1 MSVRSLFTLL
11 FTVSLGVTFLFIY
24 FTLQIVWLLL
34 GSALPDSTS
43 VLGYSFPTLFIIVLA
58 GVFLFFLLLF
68 LFSILYLLI
77 DRLIVQ
83 PIKIIADAMHEF
95 AEHSHQVELPPFSST
110 TNEVK
115 WLSTVFT
122 EFTGS
127 VERVHN
133 RDMEV
138 SRMKSDFIST
148 AAHQLRTPMTG
159 IRWALEA
166 LQKSGLTPDQQTL
179 VDSATSKSKD
189 LVGIVGTLLD
199 ISAIE
204 SGKYVYKFVPT
215 DIETLVQDI
224 TQEFSVMASTRKVSL
239 FFAKSGEAIPKVQA
253 DSERIKWV
261 LSNLIENAI
270 RYTPAEGSVQ
280 LSVTTGMGRVIV
292 RVKDTGIGIKE
303 EDKSSI
309 FERFYRA
316 QNAIEKEQAG
326 NGLGLYIARTIA
338 KDHGGDLMFE
348 SNKTGPG
355 TTFTFSLAIAR

>member
-1 MSVRSLFTLL
+1 MTARSLFSIL
-11 FTVSLGVTFLFIY
+11 FLASLGVTLGFIY
-24 FTLQIVWLLL
+24 FTLRIVWLLL
-34 GSALPDSTS
+34 GGVLPDVVY
-43 VLGYSFPTLFIIVLA
+43 VLDVSFHSYVLIIIA
-58 GVFLFFLLLF
+58 GVFLFLLLLCMF
-68 LFSILYLLI
+68 TFLYLII

-95 AEHSHQVELPPFSST
+95 AEHSHQIELPAFSSS

-115 WLSTVFT
+115 SLSSVFV

-127 VERVHN
+127 VERIHN

-166 LQKSGLTPDQQTL
+166 LQKSNLTPEQQQL
-179 VDSATSKSKD
+179 IDSATSKSKD

-204 SGKYVYKFVPT
+204 SGKYVYKFEPI
-215 DIETLVQDI
+215 DIDALLQAIVL
-224 TQEFSVMASTRKVSL
+224 EFSVMAQTRKVSL
-239 FFAKSGEAIPKVQA
+239 FYAKSEERLPKVKA
-253 DSERIKWV
+253 DAERIKWV

-280 LSVTTGMGRVIV
+280 LTASTGMGRVIIK
-292 RVKDTGIGIKE
+292 VKDTGIGIKE
-303 EDKSSI
+303 EDKGNI

-316 QNAIEKEQAG
+316 QNAIEKEQG
-326 NGLGLYIARTIA
+326 GSGLGLYIARTIA
-338 KDHGGDLMFE
+338 KDHGGDLMFQA
-348 SNKTGPG
+348 NTDGPG
-355 TTFTFSLAIAR
+355 TVFTFSLAVIR